1 VVELATQFRRRAGTR
16 QVHGARIGVAI
27 NTGGI
32 IYGDAGIV
40 CIHAVRA
47 GSPA

>member
-1 VVELATQFRRRAGTR
+1 M
-16 QVHGARIGVAI
+16 GVAI